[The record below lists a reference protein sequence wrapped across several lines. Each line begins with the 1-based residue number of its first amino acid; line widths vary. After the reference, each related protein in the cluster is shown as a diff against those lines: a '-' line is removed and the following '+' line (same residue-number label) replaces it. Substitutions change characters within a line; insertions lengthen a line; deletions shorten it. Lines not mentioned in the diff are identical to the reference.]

1 MQLGNRG
8 GGYAPMLENW
18 IDTDAVTKIAYLM
31 CSNIWTAGHLQRKTF
46 YSNFKVRKFWIEV
59 QCNH

>member
-31 CSNIWTAGHLQRKTF
+31 CSNIWTAGHLQRITLLF
-46 YSNFKVRKFWIEV
+46 ELQSSQILD
-59 QCNH
+59 